1 MAARLPI
8 FSFLMSY
15 MSFSTPVPIVVASD
29 LKNAAKVRDIANT
42 RNSVAAP
49 LTIVKA
55 RAIGKETL
63 YMIVRPQTS
72 EAAEANKAPTPR
84 PAA

>member
-1 MAARLPI
+1 
-8 FSFLMSY
+8 MSH
-15 MSFSTPVPIVVASD
+15 MSFSTPAPIVVAGD
-29 LKNAAKVRDIANT
+29 PKNAAKVRDTANT

-49 LTIVKA
+49 PTIVKT
-55 RAIGKETL
+55 RAMGKETL